1 MIRGSSGGSPLPTC
15 SAALC
20 TSCSHAA
27 RFRSAIVAYVP
38 CGAHD
43 RPQGTCLQCA
53 GVLRDRERVYRTVET
68 MMGPMQL
75 ERPYFHCR
83 SCRLGYYWKVRV
95 IQKHKMP
102 ASIRHLVPG
111 GFVASLMILIVLSCF
126 SHTARCLLAGLV
138 SLYIVANL
146 GASLLTCRTPATFR
160 YLPVLPLIFAAYHFG
175 YGYGFLRGLV
185 DFSLRRKGGSSTF
198 SQLTRRQENT
208 TDHGG

>member
-1 MIRGSSGGSPLPTC
+1 
-15 SAALC
+15 
-20 TSCSHAA
+20 
-27 RFRSAIVAYVP
+27 
-38 CGAHD
+38 
-43 RPQGTCLQCA
+43 
-53 GVLRDRERVYRTVET
+53 
-68 MMGPMQL
+68 
-75 ERPYFHCR
+75 
-83 SCRLGYYWKVRV
+83 
-95 IQKHKMP
+95 
-102 ASIRHLVPG
+102 
-111 GFVASLMILIVLSCF
+111 MILIVLSCF